1 MNVSDA
7 ERTSRST
14 SVASTAGK
22 TCLSGAR
29 LFVARAVWLALV
41 VLSMGLFVAS
51 LPVYYAQIQRACT
64 DLVTCNIAGALTA
77 RGLQEL
83 PAFGLTASSY
93 AALLIIFFTIIVAIW
108 SVVGFLIFWR
118 RSDEWFA
125 LLTAF
130 FLMTFNTTYPGF
142 PISALAL
149 SSPTLNVPITFMSVL
164 GLSSLALFLV
174 LFPNGRL
181 VPRWMGLF
189 LLLAMIGTISTA
201 LPPTSPFGSNNVPGW
216 LSELLNILA
225 FGAIIFSQIYR
236 YRRVSTRV
244 ERQQTKWVV
253 FGIIIAITGISV
265 FPLII
270 NFFFP
275 TYSSQPYIPAS
286 VFIGLVNYPIILLSL
301 PITIGIAILRNRLY
315 DIDVLINR
323 TLVYASLTVLLA
335 LIYFGLI
342 FGLQFLFQ
350 GMVHQNNDVAIV
362 VSTLVI
368 AALFQPLRRRVQAI
382 IDRRFY
388 RRKYDAARTLA
399 AFSATLRSEVELH
412 QLHEHLLAVVEETM
426 QPTHVSLWLRSTGYE
441 RTPSSSSKL
450 SL

>member
-1 MNVSDA
+1 MNISGT
-7 ERTSRST
+7 ERTSS
-14 SVASTAGK
+14 SDPVASTSGK
-22 TCLSGAR
+22 TRLSGSRLIIAR
-29 LFVARAVWLALV
+29 VVWLVLV
-41 VLSMGLFVAS
+41 LPAVGLFVAS
-51 LPVYYAQIQRACT
+51 MPVYYSLVQKACT
-64 DLVTCNIAGALTA
+64 DPVSCNIAGALTA
-77 RGLQEL
+77 KGLQQL
-83 PAFGLTASSY
+83 PNFGLSTSSY
-93 AALLIIFFTIIVAIW
+93 AALLTIFFTSIVAIW
-108 SVVGFLIFWR
+108 SGIGFLIFWR

-130 FLMTFNTTYPGF
+130 FLMTFNPTYPGF

-149 SSPTLNVPITFMSVL
+149 AYPALNLPITFMSVL
-164 GLSSLALFLV
+164 GLASLALFLV
-174 LFPNGRL
+174 LFPTGRL
-181 VPRWMGLF
+181 VPPWMGLF
-189 LLLAMIGTISTA
+189 LVLAMIGTISTA
-201 LPPTSPFGSNNVPGW
+201 LPPTSRFSSNNLPGW
-216 LSELLNILA
+216 LIGLLNILT

-236 YRRVSTRV
+236 YLRMSTRV

-253 FGIIIAITGISV
+253 FGIIVVLTGIFV
-265 FPLII
+265 ILPILAFI
-270 NFFFP
+270 FP
-275 TYSSQPYIPAS
+275 TLNQINIPSSVIL
-286 VFIGLVNYPIILLSL
+286 GLISYPLVLLSL

-323 TLVYASLTVLLA
+323 TLVYGTLTLLLA

-426 QPTHVSLWLRSTGYE
+426 QPTHVSLWLRPTGYE